1 MGNAKESPSCIVCHL
16 LAICI
21 AGERRTKHN
30 LSLPTHPQAAY
41 IQKIKIFWVKS
52 TYTGK
57 KNRVVLD
64 GSGSF
69 LSFLSFS
76 VLDNFQRKEISDMAF
91 LNITLTLFNG

>member
-1 MGNAKESPSCIVCHL
+1 MHSKNAFLAFNWQIADNAIENRKWEMGNAKESPSCIVCHL

-52 TYTGK
+52 TYTE
-57 KNRVVLD
+57 KN
-64 GSGSF
+64 
-69 LSFLSFS
+69 
-76 VLDNFQRKEISDMAF
+76 I
-91 LNITLTLFNG
+91 